1 MVGHGCW
8 SCHTCVP
15 GSRWEEG
22 RRGTARL
29 GGSPFI
35 TSRKSL
41 HHCARDSLA
50 RAQSRGHRHPPEGLG
65 TSEGIAALPKSGILW
80 PKWGNQSSERL
91 SNLSRVSLLVV
102 GRMLVNPMLSKLH
115 CWLRKEVD
123 IFVPKGWVVG
133 RHHSESGLRK
143 TRVAWGPAM
152 GVLWAAWHCGP
163 RPACWPRSST
173 GIRGLRALAEQPLGT
188 RTSSRLCSLLPEV
201 RPAAYSPALSFA
213 CWCQ

>member
-80 PKWGNQSSERL
+80 PKWGNQSSERQ
-91 SNLSRVSLLVV
+91 SNLSRVRQSVGSGQDAGEPYAFKTSLLV
-102 GRMLVNPMLSKLH
+102 
-115 CWLRKEVD
+115 E
-123 IFVPKGWVVG
+123 KG
-133 RHHSESGLRK
+133 S
-143 TRVAWGPAM
+143 
-152 GVLWAAWHCGP
+152 
-163 RPACWPRSST
+163 
-173 GIRGLRALAEQPLGT
+173 
-188 RTSSRLCSLLPEV
+188 
-201 RPAAYSPALSFA
+201 
-213 CWCQ
+213 